1 MNSYFEQA
9 SGFYGHP
16 HQATGMAMGTGG
28 HHDQTASAAAA
39 AYRGFPLSLG
49 MSPYANHH
57 LQRTTQDSPYDA
69 SITAACNK
77 IYGDGASAYK
87 QDCLNI
93 KADSVNGYKDIWN
106 TGGNNGGGG
115 GGTGGGGGGG
125 GAGGNASNGSNGGN
139 TANGQNNAAGG
150 MPVRPSACT
159 PDSRVGYLDT
169 SGGSP
174 VSHRGSSAGGNVS
187 AGGVGGG
194 GGGGGQSGATGV
206 GVGSGA
212 GTAWNANCTISGA
225 AAAQTAA
232 ASSLHQASNHT
243 FYPWMAIAGKIR
255 SDLTQYGGISTDMGK
270 RYSES
275 LAGSLL
281 PDWLGTNGLRRR
293 GRQTYTRY
301 QTLELEKEF
310 HTNHYLTRR
319 RRIEMAHALCL
330 TERQIKIWFQN
341 RRMKLK
347 KEIQAIK
354 ELNEQEKQAQAQKAA
369 AAAAAAAAVQGGHL
383 DQN

>member
-16 HQATGMAMGTGG
+16 HQATGMTMGTGG
-28 HHDQTASAAAA
+28 HHDQTTASAAAA

-77 IYGDGASAYK
+77 IYGDAGSAYK

-93 KADSVNGYKDIWN
+93 KADAVNGYKDIWN
-106 TGGNNGGGG
+106 TGGANGG
-115 GGTGGGGGGG
+115 GGGGGGG
-125 GAGGNASNGSNGGN
+125 GATAGNTSNGSNAPN
-139 TANGQNNAAGG
+139 AANGQNNAGGG

-159 PDSRVGYLDT
+159 PDSRVGGYLDT

-174 VSHRGSSAGGNVS
+174 VSHRGGGSAGGGNGT
-187 AGGVGGG
+187 AGGVPQNTASGVGGG
-194 GGGGGQSGATGV
+194 V
-206 GVGSGA
+206 GA

>member
-16 HQATGMAMGTGG
+16 HQTTGMSMGTAG
-28 HHDQTASAAAA
+28 HHDQSATAAAA

-49 MSPYANHH
+49 MTPYTNHH
-57 LQRTTQDSPYDA
+57 LQRSTQDSPYDA

-77 IYGDGASAYK
+77 IYGDGNAYK

-93 KADSVNGYKDIWN
+93 KSDTINGYKDIWN
-106 TGGNNGGGG
+106 TTANGGGAGGG
-115 GGTGGGGGGG
+115 GGTGGGGGGSAG
-125 GAGGNASNGSNGGN
+125 SANGANN
-139 TANGQNNAAGG
+139 TANGGQNATGGGGGAGGG

-159 PDSRVGYLDT
+159 PDSRVGGYLDT

-174 VSHRGSSAGGNVS
+174 VSHRGGSAGVVGGAGTGVGQSGQSANVGG
-187 AGGVGGG
+187 AGGVGG
-194 GGGGGQSGATGV
+194 A
-206 GVGSGA
+206 
-212 GTAWNANCTISGA
+212 TAWNANCTISGA
-225 AAAQTAA
+225 AAAQT

-243 FYPWMAIAGKIR
+243 FYPWMAIA
-255 SDLTQYGGISTDMGK
+255 GK

-369 AAAAAAAAVQGGHL
+369 AAAAAAQHL
-383 DQN
+383 GE